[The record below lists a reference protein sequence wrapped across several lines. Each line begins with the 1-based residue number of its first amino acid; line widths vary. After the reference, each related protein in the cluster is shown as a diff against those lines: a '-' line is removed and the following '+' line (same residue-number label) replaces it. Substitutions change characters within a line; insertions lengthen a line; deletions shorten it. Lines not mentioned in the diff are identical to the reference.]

1 MRKIRILLADDHPL
15 VREGLR
21 TLLTRAVDMDVVAE
35 ADHGDAAVERAL
47 ALGPDI
53 ALLDI
58 SLPGADGIEAARR
71 ITRARPD
78 IRCVMLTMYDDAAN
92 VDRALRAGARG
103 YILKDEGIGT
113 LLDALRAVHRGDLW
127 LSPQVA
133 VHGLHSSLCSGA
145 APADPL
151 TDREREIVRLLA
163 EGYDS
168 RGIGDLL
175 GLRMKTVQNHRTRI
189 MEKLN
194 VQTTQALV
202 RYAFRSGLAR

>member
-1 MRKIRILLADDHPL
+1 MSAIRILIADDHRM

-21 TLLTRAVDMDVVAE
+21 TLLETTADLQVVGE
-35 ADHGDAAVERAL
+35 ADHGEAAIDQAL

-53 ALLDI
+53 AVLDI
-58 SLPGADGIEAARR
+58 SLPGVDGIEAARR
-71 ITRARPD
+71 IGRARPD
-78 IRCVMLTMYDDAAN
+78 IRTVMLTMYDDAGN

-103 YILKDEGIGT
+103 YILKDAGVST
-113 LLDALRAVHRGDLW
+113 LIDALRAVHAGHVW
-127 LSPQVA
+127 LSPQVSHHVVQA
-133 VHGLHSSLCSGA
+133 YLTADEV
-145 APADPL
+145 PADPL

-168 RGIGDLL
+168 RAVGDML

-189 MEKLN
+189 MEKLG

-202 RYAFRSGLAR
+202 RYAFRTGLAR

>member
-1 MRKIRILLADDHPL
+1 MRKIRILLADDHQL

-103 YILKDEGIGT
+103 YILKDAGIGT

-133 VHGLHSSLCSGA
+133 VHGLHSSLYSGA

>member
-1 MRKIRILLADDHPL
+1 MRKIRILLADDHQL

-21 TLLTRAVDMDVVAE
+21 TLLTRAADMDVVAE

-103 YILKDEGIGT
+103 YILKDAGIGT

>member
-1 MRKIRILLADDHPL
+1 MRKMRILLADDHQL

-21 TLLTRAVDMDVVAE
+21 TLLASAPDMEVVAE
-35 ADHGDAAVERAL
+35 ADHGDSAVEKAL

-71 ITRARPD
+71 ISRARPD

-92 VDRALRAGARG
+92 VDRALRAGAKG
-103 YILKDEGIGT
+103 YILKDAGIGT
-113 LLDALRAVHRGDLW
+113 LLDALRAVHRGDVW
-127 LSPQVA
+127 LSPQVSA
-133 VHGLHSSLCSGA
+133 HVVHGYLNTDD
-145 APADPL
+145 APSDPL

-168 RGIGDLL
+168 RGVGDVL
-175 GLRMKTVQNHRTRI
+175 GLKMKTVQNHRTRI
-189 MEKLN
+189 MEKLG

-202 RYAFRSGLAR
+202 RYAFRAGIAR

>member
-1 MRKIRILLADDHPL
+1 MKKIRILLADDHQL

-21 TLLTRAVDMDVVAE
+21 TLLTRAPDMEVVAE

-47 ALGPDI
+47 ALGPHI

-71 ITRARPD
+71 ISRARPD

-103 YILKDEGIGT
+103 YILKDAGIGT

-127 LSPQVA
+127 LSPQV
-133 VHGLHSSLCSGA
+133 SGYVVPRDLYA
-145 APADPL
+145 GVAPADPL
-151 TDREREIVRLLA
+151 TDREREIVRLLS

-175 GLRMKTVQNHRTRI
+175 GLQMKTVQNHRTRI
-189 MEKLN
+189 MAKLN

-202 RYAFRSGLAR
+202 RYAFRAGIAR

>member
-1 MRKIRILLADDHPL
+1 MRKIRILLADDHQL

-21 TLLTRAVDMDVVAE
+21 TLLTRAPDMDVVAE

-53 ALLDI
+53 AVLDI

-92 VDRALRAGARG
+92 VERALRAGAKG
-103 YILKDEGIGT
+103 YILKDAGIGT
-113 LLDALRAVHRGDLW
+113 LLDALRAVHGGQMW
-127 LSPQVA
+127 LSPQVSGY
-133 VHGLHSSLCSGA
+133 GLSGSLA
-145 APADPL
+145 AGDAPGDPL

-202 RYAFRSGLAR
+202 RYAFRSGIAR

>member
-1 MRKIRILLADDHPL
+1 MRKIRILLADDHQL

-103 YILKDEGIGT
+103 YILKDAGIGT

>member
-1 MRKIRILLADDHPL
+1 MRKIRILLADDHQL

-103 YILKDEGIGT
+103 YILKDAGIGT

-163 EGYDS
+163 EGSDS